1 MKPDL
6 EILEQIDISEVDL
19 LTDEEIKELE
29 ELNEQFIQDQHEED
43 IYLSGIEYLYDE
55 NDLPPKKIVE
65 RRFLN
70 EYKPVFWQENKT
82 PVRMTEEEEIR
93 LSRTINKLNEM
104 SNFLKDQKT
113 YWKKRQIEE
122 EEREKLKTRN
132 RERVL
137 PKIEKEPEPELDF
150 CEVYYQ
156 QRPSEEDYISQKLKE
171 IERIKEERERQDE
184 LREIDKSQVIPL
196 YANYEDVR
204 FRLRKNHIEVIKKKY
219 GTYEIIKFLNR
230 GGTFEIE
237 GKVISETDLQN
248 YFLY

>member
-1 MKPDL
+1 MKPNL

-29 ELNEQFIQDQHEED
+29 ELNERFIQDQFEED
-43 IYLSGIEYLYDE
+43 IYLSDIDYIYDE

-122 EEREKLKTRN
+122 EEKKKLKTKN
-132 RERVL
+132 RERIL
-137 PKIEKEPEPELDF
+137 PKIEEPEPELDY

-156 QRPSEEDYISQKLKE
+156 QRPGEEDYIKQKLKE
-171 IERIKEERERQDE
+171 IERIKEERERLDE

-196 YANYEDVR
+196 YANFEDAR

-219 GTYEIIKFLNR
+219 VTYEIIRFLNR

-237 GKVISETDLQN
+237 GKVISETDLRN